1 MLYVTVPLTLQN
13 SEESFSNSTEAV
25 DEVHLGTQ
33 ILNNKSRINSLRE
46 NFILIYVFFFTRHT
60 YISVRES
67 VIL

>member
-1 MLYVTVPLTLQN
+1 MLYVTVPLTWQN

-25 DEVHLGTQ
+25 DEVHLSTK

-46 NFILIYVFFFTRHT
+46 NFILMYVFFLTRYT

-67 VIL
+67 VVF

>member
-1 MLYVTVPLTLQN
+1 MLLTWQN

-25 DEVHLGTQ
+25 DEVHLSTK

-46 NFILIYVFFFTRHT
+46 NFILIYVFFFTRYT

-67 VIL
+67 VVL